1 VTAAGSVVTQTATV
15 GAGATVNVDGAF
27 EFTAGQDSFTVSGT
41 VAGSGSIDMLD
52 GDDELV
58 VRDGANLASLA
69 NAIDGGAG
77 HDTLTADIETAAT
90 LNGAASFE
98 LLDKQGGGLLAITGP
113 APSSFAAVNV
123 QDGTL
128 EVGPLASIIG
138 AEATAVES
146 GGTLRVSGSYAGS
159 AAGASFL
166 FAGAVDG
173 AGTIDHGGGDE
184 VLTLRDGAF
193 LGAAIDGGAGGDDR
207 VVLDIAGAHA
217 FGGSDA
223 AGFEH
228 LEKESGGAVTLSGS
242 HAYTTMTIAGGAL
255 LVDDAVE
262 TGSVT
267 LCDATTPTVDGI
279 LEDAGG
285 PTAADC

>member
-1 VTAAGSVVTQTATV
+1 TA
-15 GAGATVNVDGAF
+15 
-27 EFTAGQDSFTVSGT
+27 
-41 VAGSGSIDMLD
+41 I
-52 GDDELV
+52 
-58 VRDGANLASLA
+58 
-69 NAIDGGAG
+69 
-77 HDTLTADIETAAT
+77 IETAAT
-90 LNGAASFE
+90 RNGAASFE
-98 LLDKQGGGLLAITGP
+98 LLDKQGGGLLAIPGP

-138 AEATAVES
+138 AETTAVES

-159 AAGASFL
+159 AAGDSFL
-166 FAGAVDG
+166 LAGAVDG
-173 AGTIDHGGGDE
+173 AGTIDLGGGDD
-184 VLTLRDGAF
+184 VLTLRDGAL

-217 FGGSDA
+217 FGGSYA

-228 LEKESGGAVTLSGS
+228 LEKASGGAVTLSGS

-255 LVDDAVE
+255 RVDEAVE

-267 LCDATTPTVDGI
+267 LGDATTLTVDG
-279 LEDAGG
+279 LLDGAGG
-285 PTAADC
+285 TSTAVSGSAGANTVAVTAGSVARATGD